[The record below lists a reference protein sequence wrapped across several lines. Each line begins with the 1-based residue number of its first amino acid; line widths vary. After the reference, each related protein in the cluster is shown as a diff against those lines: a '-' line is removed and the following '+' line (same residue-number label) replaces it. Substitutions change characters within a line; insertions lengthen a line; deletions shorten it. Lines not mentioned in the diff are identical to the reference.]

1 MTEVPWLVPVAITV
15 GVVAL
20 LVLAVVVA
28 VRVVRRSP
36 RMRAAAS
43 AARAEAIM
51 ALGELDDAVDD
62 LDVAFEALD
71 AVEAGDLPADLRRAR
86 ATAQRTRDRGFSD
99 VLDLS
104 GDTSVA
110 ASRRDRARRFAQTF
124 QTQTE
129 RVRDARAQLSAWA
142 PTHREAADLR
152 AAALRRRDA
161 VVAASGDPAPLLA
174 TLRERFDPADR
185 SEAERAAEAASLA
198 LSAVDA
204 ALEHDDE
211 QHLMVATRALRRAA
225 RCLRAVEDEHRIA
238 LQAAENA
245 AAEIAAARAEMTD
258 ADTAAAGR
266 PEACAPDATARLR
279 TARDEL
285 DAAAT
290 RSARRPR
297 EAVAVVAR
305 VRAERD
311 RAVGEALTPRRRLE
325 AARAALP
332 GTLACARA
340 ALATAE
346 ARDAADGVHPPIARR
361 LQLED
366 ARRRLA
372 VARAETDAAPALE
385 AARAAWRALADD

>member
-1 MTEVPWLVPVAITV
+1 MTEVPWLVPVAIAA

-43 AARAEAIM
+43 AARAEAIV

-142 PTHREAADLR
+142 RTHREAADLR
-152 AAALRRRDA
+152 TAALRRRDA

-258 ADTAAAGR
+258 ADAAASR

>member
-1 MTEVPWLVPVAITV
+1 MTEIPWLIPTAIAL
-15 GVVAL
+15 GVIAV
-20 LVLAVVVA
+20 LVLATVVT
-28 VRVVRRSP
+28 VRVLRRSP
-36 RMRAAAS
+36 RARAAAS
-43 AARAEAIM
+43 AALGEATA

-86 ATAQRTRDRGFSD
+86 ATARRARDRGFAD

-110 ASRRDRARRFAQTF
+110 ASRRDRARQLTQTF
-124 QTQTE
+124 RTQTH
-129 RVRDARAQLSAWA
+129 RAREARSTVSTWA
-142 PTHREAADLR
+142 RTHREAEGLR
-152 AAALRRRDA
+152 AAAWRRRDA
-161 VVAASGDPAPLLA
+161 VVAAAGDPAPLLA
-174 TLRERFDPADR
+174 VLRERFDPADR
-185 SEAERAAEAASLA
+185 SEAERAAQAASLA

-204 ALEHDDE
+204 ALARNDEEH
-211 QHLMVATRALRRAA
+211 LLVATRALRRAA

-238 LQAAENA
+238 VQAAENA

-258 ADTAAAGR
+258 ADAAAAAR

-279 TARDEL
+279 SARDEL
-285 DAAAT
+285 DAAST

-297 EAVAVVAR
+297 EAIAVVAR

-311 RAVGEALTPRRRLE
+311 RTVGEALTPRRRLE

-346 ARDAADGVHPPIARR
+346 ANDAADDIRPPIARR
-361 LQLED
+361 LRLED